1 MTPAEVVSVEVLHKG
16 WSTFSVAR
24 FRLEDGSTIDRF
36 VEDHGHAVCVLP
48 YDPERRVALM
58 VRQLRAPVRLAGEAD
73 FPEPP
78 AGLLEPDEDPAD
90 CGRREVM
97 EETGVRL
104 GALEPLGCYWS
115 SPGVTTEKTHLFL
128 AKYRAED
135 RIGDGGG
142 TDWDEHVEVLEL
154 PLAELAGRLEGGRLA
169 DLKLL
174 ALMSVLMQRR
184 PELFASP

>member
-1 MTPAEVVSVEVLHKG
+1 M
-16 WSTFSVAR
+16 
-24 FRLEDGSTIDRF
+24 
-36 VEDHGHAVCVLP
+36 
-48 YDPERRVALM
+48 
-58 VRQLRAPVRLAGEAD
+58 
-73 FPEPP
+73 
-78 AGLLEPDEDPAD
+78 
-90 CGRREVM
+90 
-97 EETGVRL
+97 RL